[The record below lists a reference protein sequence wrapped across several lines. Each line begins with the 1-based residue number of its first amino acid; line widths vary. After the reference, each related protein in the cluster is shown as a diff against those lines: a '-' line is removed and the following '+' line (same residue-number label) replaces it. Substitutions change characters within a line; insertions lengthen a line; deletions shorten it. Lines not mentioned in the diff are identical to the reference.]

1 MASSRIELR
10 GSLAVRRLSI
20 LALSGTVPALVLVAP
35 TWFPA
40 ASAPHPVA
48 PDVERVT
55 LQNAPA
61 AQARAAAPQANGLT
75 AAGAG
80 LAPDIVTSET
90 PADDFKLIGI
100 TWQGRA
106 TGVGVRIR
114 LREDGRWTDW
124 QEVEP
129 ADTYPDDGSAD
140 AKRAAGRQATEPLM
154 TTGAD
159 AYQVAVDSPDG
170 QKVTNVEAVLVDPG
184 TSDADA
190 TVGQFP
196 AGSAIAAP
204 PTPGMYSRAS
214 WGADEN
220 LRLTA
225 CPEGPSYSSTI
236 KVGFVHHTV
245 DANDYTADQ
254 VPGILRS
261 IYAYHVQGRGWC
273 DIGYNFLIDKFGR
286 VFEGRYGGT
295 HNAVIGAHTGG
306 FNTNSFGVSVIGT
319 YTSAGLPAA
328 ARGALES
335 VLAWKLGMYSQH
347 PGANATLTSG
357 GSANSRYPAGQ
368 VVSFRA
374 VSGHRDA
381 AFTEC
386 PGDQI
391 YGQIPGIQSRV
402 ATQVVS
408 DAIVRGAYVDML
420 GRGVEPQGYG
430 SWYSYLVS
438 GGSRASFVNA
448 IGATTEYR
456 RREITKAY
464 QFALGRGVD
473 SGGMSAWLG
482 VIAAGSP
489 PSRVT
494 PGLLASAEYYGKA
507 GGTPEGFIRALYQ
520 KVLGRSADAGAIAA
534 WAPVVRSS
542 GRAAAVTGIWN
553 STESAHRRIDLV
565 YRQYLGR
572 PADAVGKR
580 SWTSLM
586 VGTGEEALRNQ
597 LMASPEYLNRALQR
611 F

>member
-1 MASSRIELR
+1 M
-10 GSLAVRRLSI
+10 RRLSV
-20 LALSGTVPALVLVAP
+20 LTLSVTVPALVLVAP
-35 TWFPA
+35 TWFS
-40 ASAPHPVA
+40 ASPAPHPVA
-48 PDVERVT
+48 PHVERVA

-61 AQARAAAPQANGLT
+61 AQNRAMATQSADGLAAAGLPDR
-75 AAGAG
+75 
-80 LAPDIVTSET
+80 PDIVTPESS
-90 PADDFKLIGI
+90 ADDFKLIGI
-100 TWQGRA
+100 TWDGA
-106 TGVGVRIR
+106 TTGVSVSVRV
-114 LREDGRWTDW
+114 REGGKWTSW
-124 QEVEP
+124 QEIEP
-129 ADTYPDDGSAD
+129 ADTYPDNNSAD
-140 AKRAAGRQATEPLM
+140 AKRAAGRQATEPLL
-154 TTGAD
+154 TAGAD
-159 AYQVAVDSPDG
+159 AYQVAMDATDG
-170 QKVTNVEAVLVDPG
+170 QQLSNVEAVLVNPG
-184 TSDADA
+184 SSDADA
-190 TVGQFP
+190 TIGQFP
-196 AGSAIAAP
+196 AGSAVAAP
-204 PTPGMYSRAS
+204 PTPGMHSRAS

-220 LRLTA
+220 LRLSA
-225 CPEGPSYSSTI
+225 CPEGPSYSSTV
-236 KVGFVHHTV
+236 KVGFVHHTA
-245 DANDYTADQ
+245 DSNNYTAAQ

-261 IYAYHVQGRGWC
+261 IYAFHVQGRGWC

-286 VFEGRYGGT
+286 VFEGRFGGT

-357 GSANSRYPAGQ
+357 GGANSRYPAGQ

-386 PGDQI
+386 PGNQI

-408 DAIVRGAYVDML
+408 DAVVRGAYVDML
-420 GRGVEPQGYG
+420 GRGVEPAGYG
-430 SWYSYLVS
+430 GWYSYLVS
-438 GGSRASFVNA
+438 GGSRVSFVNA

-473 SGGMSAWLG
+473 SGGMSGWLG
-482 VIAAGSP
+482 AIAAGSL

-507 GGTPEGFIRALYQ
+507 GGTPEAFVRALYQ
-520 KVLGRSADAGAIAA
+520 KVLGRSADARAIAV

-542 GRAAAVTGIWN
+542 GRGAAVNGIWN
-553 STESAHRRIDLV
+553 STESAQRRIDTV
-565 YRQYLGR
+565 YRQYMGR
-572 PADAVGKR
+572 PADATAKR
-580 SWTSLM
+580 SWASL
-586 VGTGEEALRNQ
+586 VIGTGEEALRNQ
-597 LMASPEYLNRALQR
+597 LTGSPEYISRALQR